1 MLIQL
6 RRYEEQKRLGRV
18 NTQKPVEFNPNRY
31 VSVRTYENVKLNQP
45 ISEQQFQTEISRVR
59 RFWSYLQSIGISK
72 FQNYGNK
79 KILNFWR
86 SESQ

>member
-59 RFWSYLQSIGISK
+59 RF
-72 FQNYGNK
+72 
-79 KILNFWR
+79 
-86 SESQ
+86 

>member
-31 VSVRTYENVKLNQP
+31 VSVRTYENVRVNQP
-45 ISEQQFQTEISRVR
+45 ISEQQFQTEISRVK
-59 RFWSYLQSIGISK
+59 RF
-72 FQNYGNK
+72 
-79 KILNFWR
+79 
-86 SESQ
+86 